1 MFGDIMSVML
11 RLARGGQKK
20 RPFYRIVV
28 TKKAARRDGKFI
40 EVIGNYNPMTEP
52 ATVNLREDRVKHWLS
67 VGAQPSDKVSEFI
80 IKQIPGHLEAIR
92 DGRVKKTQAKRTARK
107 QRAAARAA

>member
-1 MFGDIMSVML
+1 ML

-28 TKKAARRDGKFI
+28 TKKDSRRDGKFI

-52 ATVNLREDRVKHWLS
+52 ATVNLREDRVKYWLG
-67 VGAQPSDKVSEFI
+67 VGAQPSDKVGEFI
-80 IKQIPGHLEAIR
+80 KKQIPGHLEALLGSR
-92 DGRVKKTQAKRTARK
+92 AKKIQAKRAARK

>member
-1 MFGDIMSVML
+1 MSVML

-28 TKKAARRDGKFI
+28 TKKDSRRDGKFI

-52 ATVNLREDRVKHWLS
+52 ATVNLREDRVKYWLG

-80 IKQIPGHLEAIR
+80 KKQIPGHLEALLE
-92 DGRVKKTQAKRTARK
+92 GRKKKIQAKRAARK